1 MAVNQESDLQLQRI
15 IIPRVSS
22 KIQYKYISELFPRQH
37 DDDIRRFGDWQWQGS
52 RGRYDCKWQTGE
64 KFLALWGEIF
74 GKVRHL
80 WVSMRSRADNCE
92 LSQRK
97 LFWTEFVGM
106 FWLHEWRERSKD
118 NFLWKLLSN
127 FWRKISN
134 HSHLSEVQ
142 QSFLFEVW
150 RSFIYIRQVRQ
161 INAEIWNT
169 GRIVSV
175 IVNIKSIALSLYLNF
190 LPVQSVPKVPVSAVT
205 GGDILQ
211 FVQSVFCLQFNQD
224 MNISISRIK
233 F

>member
-1 MAVNQESDLQLQRI
+1 M
-15 IIPRVSS
+15 
-22 KIQYKYISELFPRQH
+22 FGGRQGAQKGCEC
-37 DDDIRRFGDWQWQGS
+37 RWRTAWRFS
-52 RGRYDCKWQTGE
+52 ARS
-64 KFLALWGEIF
+64 GEIF
-74 GKVRHL
+74 CKVRHL
-80 WVSMRSRADNCE
+80 WVSARCREENFE
-92 LSQRK
+92 LSPRK
-97 LFWTEFVGM
+97 LFCTEFVGM
-106 FWLHEWRERSKD
+106 VWLHEWRERSKD
-118 NFLWKLLSN
+118 NFLWRLLSN

-169 GRIVSV
+169 GRIISV

-224 MNISISRIK
+224 MNISISKIK
-233 F
+233 Y